1 MYALIFFMIGVILS
15 AGLIVSAIRSAW
27 KAAGVLFSLLFVM
40 VVISAIILGGLFVIA
55 FPILI
60 FIGVIGL
67 METIRPKNL

>member
-15 AGLIVSAIRSAW
+15 TGLIVSAIRSAW